1 MGLLEI
7 SSNVSE
13 VSSQSVFWAFHV
25 INENSDTLAINML
38 SFHSDVRW
46 GGPIPTMVVVF
57 LYVLPSYQ
65 YTLHSWKKFLE
76 LLHWWCLLCFLSS
89 ILWTIVMWILDPVSK
104 FLFCALL
111 LHTLSSFL
119 PSFPLSFLHPCPS
132 CILSLPVSLHSLE
145 SHSSLIFSMLWDRVG
160 VASSEE
166 LRPRVPV
173 LEWL

>member
-1 MGLLEI
+1 MKRTGLLEI

-13 VSSQSVFWAFHV
+13 VSSQSVFWAFHA

-65 YTLHSWKKFLE
+65 HTLHSWKKFLE

-104 FLFCALL
+104 FLFLCSSLAHSLL
-111 LHTLSSFL
+111 FSSILPSLLSSSL
-119 PSFPLSFLHPCPS
+119 PFLHPLSS
-132 CILSLPVSLHSLE
+132 CLSPLTGEPLKSYLQYA
-145 SHSSLIFSMLWDRVG
+145 MR
-160 VASSEE
+160 
-166 LRPRVPV
+166 
-173 LEWL
+173 